1 MGWPI
6 THESVIYCIRCK
18 ENGKVYIGRTYD
30 LNRRIKEHF
39 SELRR
44 GMKRGHAA
52 GRRAASGWQKDFNE
66 FGEKAF
72 DVYLLEENISPEY
85 CQAREHYWIMHY
97 NSADPKFGYNYLD
110 ESIKRPFPAA
120 KAGIPPRLPG
130 AKEDENA

>member
-44 GMKRGHAA
+44 GMKHGYAA
-52 GRRAASGWQKDFNE
+52 GRCAASGWQKDFN
-66 FGEKAF
+66 
-72 DVYLLEENISPEY
+72 
-85 CQAREHYWIMHY
+85 
-97 NSADPKFGYNYLD
+97 
-110 ESIKRPFPAA
+110 
-120 KAGIPPRLPG
+120 
-130 AKEDENA
+130 

>member
-44 GMKRGHAA
+44 GMKRGYAA

-66 FGEKAF
+66 FG
-72 DVYLLEENISPEY
+72 
-85 CQAREHYWIMHY
+85 
-97 NSADPKFGYNYLD
+97 YNYLD
-110 ESIKRPFPAA
+110 ESIKNPFPAA

-130 AKEDENA
+130 VKEDTNA